1 MITFSVFFSVF
12 FSIFLSLFD
21 KFRFLYGS
29 YVPTWNESFWIAKK
43 GKYILNHETTEKDI
57 EQSTIAPV
65 AVSIGKYTRTVSKK
79 SSSGKF
85 RFLYGSY
92 VPTRNESS
100 GIAKKE
106 KNF

>member
-1 MITFSVFFSVF
+1 M
-12 FSIFLSLFD
+12 
-21 KFRFLYGS
+21 
-29 YVPTWNESFWIAKK
+29 VPMFPPETKVSESQKK

-65 AVSIGKYTRTVSKK
+65 VVSIGKYTRTVSKK
-79 SSSGKF
+79 SSSDEF

-100 GIAKKE
+100 
-106 KNF
+106 